1 VADKE
6 AVDDNEIVTH
16 KDVVRAE
23 RRVRKQHH
31 RILIGGII
39 AIVVGIVALQLVPY
53 GRDHTNPP
61 VLQEPNW
68 DSLATRALA
77 VRACYDCHSNETV
90 WPWYS
95 NIAPMSMMLYQD
107 VIDGRAVLNF
117 SEWDAA
123 AWNDEQTDRLVEVVA
138 KAQMP
143 LPYYLILHPEA
154 QLTDNETGLLINGMI
169 ATFSDEVS
177 RAR

>member
-1 VADKE
+1 MADKE

-77 VRACYDCHSNETV
+77 VRACYDCHSNYT
-90 WPWYS
+90 
-95 NIAPMSMMLYQD
+95 
-107 VIDGRAVLNF
+107 
-117 SEWDAA
+117 
-123 AWNDEQTDRLVEVVA
+123 
-138 KAQMP
+138 
-143 LPYYLILHPEA
+143 
-154 QLTDNETGLLINGMI
+154 
-169 ATFSDEVS
+169 
-177 RAR
+177 

>member
-1 VADKE
+1 VANKP
-6 AVDDNEIVTH
+6 VIDDDEIVTR

-31 RILIGGII
+31 RILIGGIF
-39 AIVVGIVALQLVPY
+39 AIVLGVVALQLVPY
-53 GRDHTNPP
+53 GRNHSNPP
-61 VLQEPNW
+61 VIREPAW
-68 DSLATRALA
+68 DSLETRALA

-123 AWNDEQTDRLVEVVA
+123 AWNDEQTNRLVEVVA
-138 KAQMP
+138 KDQMP

-154 QLTDNETGLLINGMI
+154 QLTDNETGQLINGMI
-169 ATFSDEVS
+169 VTFSNQDE
-177 RAR
+177 